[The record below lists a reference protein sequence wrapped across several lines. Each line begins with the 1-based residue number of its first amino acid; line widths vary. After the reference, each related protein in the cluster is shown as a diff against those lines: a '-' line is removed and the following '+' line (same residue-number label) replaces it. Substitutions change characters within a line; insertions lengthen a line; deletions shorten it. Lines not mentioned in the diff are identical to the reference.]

1 MISVT
6 CAIIEKEGKVLATRR
21 AKGSHLAGLWE
32 FPGGKIEPGET
43 AEDCIIREIR
53 EELNVQIEISQNL
66 NPVEHHY
73 ENKSIRLIPFV
84 CNIVSGQIT
93 LKDHSEFRWLSRNDL
108 QSLDWAEADKG
119 VVHNYLH
126 LQSLIID

>member
-43 AEDCIIREIR
+43 AEDCIIREIK
-53 EELNVQIEISQNL
+53 EELNVQIETSQNL
-66 NPVEHHY
+66 DPVEHHY
-73 ENKSIRLIPFV
+73 EEKSIRLIPFI
-84 CNIVSGQIT
+84 CNIVSGQIM

-108 QSLDWAEADKG
+108 QSLDWAEADFKI
-119 VVHNYLH
+119 VKNYFLFE
-126 LQSLIID
+126 SK